1 MSDPHEDGE
10 CPPPDQAEVLWL
22 VSYSDFMMQLVI
34 LFLLLYA
41 TSNPDP
47 GRLQQIA
54 QSFREHFGDK
64 PVVSVIDTR
73 GDYHALMKPR
83 PVAPGTKQPFGDDPR
98 GKRIQLTYTEQGVWI
113 QFADTVMFPL
123 GSHELTPDAR
133 ELLELVRRELTPYLN
148 DIEIIG
154 HTSVDPTDSL
164 GGDHWTLSLLRAKA
178 GAGVLIGDENAPGI
192 HPNRV
197 IVTGRSLYDP
207 RSKDDPAKNRRI
219 EILVRP
225 LAQTKP
231 K

>member
-1 MSDPHEDGE
+1 MSDLHEDGE

-54 QSFREHFGDK
+54 QSFREHFGER
-64 PVVSVIDTR
+64 PALAVVDTR
-73 GDYHALMKPR
+73 GDYVALMRPR
-83 PVAPGTKQPFGDDPR
+83 PVAPGTRQPFGDDPR
-98 GKRIQLTYTEQGVWI
+98 GRRIQLSYTEQGVWI
-113 QFADTVMFPL
+113 HFADTVMFPL
-123 GSHELTPDAR
+123 GSYELTADAR
-133 ELLELVRRELTPYLN
+133 ELLELVQKELAPYVN
-148 DIEIIG
+148 DIEVIG
-154 HTSVDPTDSL
+154 HASVEPADTF
-164 GGDHWTLSLLRAKA
+164 GGDPWTLSLLRAKA
-178 GAGVLIGDENAPGI
+178 AAAVLIGDEHAPAI

-197 IVTGRSLYDP
+197 IVVGRSLYDP
-207 RSKDDPAKNRRI
+207 RSRDDPAKNRRV
-219 EILVRP
+219 ELLVRT